1 MPLFFRRNLL
11 TVFALLPLLVVGC
24 GGRSIP
30 KVALA
35 DVAALATDAL
45 LGTLLGPS
53 SERRVTMMAKPEP
66 PLLQKGGM
74 ESVALSTD
82 YEGFVRVSKGA
93 LSEKDLQTIEAE
105 VIRGSSDVLKKQG
118 FSINSLPFP
127 PKVDPATEKTL
138 VATFTPVTE
147 EGGSPEDKRLGR
159 GKTYVLIRLT
169 VTDPRTGTALR
180 IRDFYSGRD
189 AENRP

>member
-1 MPLFFRRNLL
+1 MTSFSRRHLFS
-11 TVFALLPLLVVGC
+11 LLVLFPLMLWGC

-45 LGTLLGPS
+45 LGTVLGPTS
-53 SERRVTMMAKPEP
+53 DRRVTMMAKPEP
-66 PLLQKGGM
+66 ALLQKAGM
-74 ESVALSTD
+74 ENVMLSTD
-82 YEGFVRVSKGA
+82 YDGFVRVSKGA
-93 LSEKDLQTIEAE
+93 LSEKDLRLIEAE
-105 VIRGSSDVLKKQG
+105 VIRTSGEVLKKQG
-118 FSINSLPFP
+118 FSINTQPFP
-127 PKVDPATEKTL
+127 PKADPALEKTL
-138 VATFTPVTE
+138 FATFTPVTE

-169 VTDPRTGTALR
+169 VIDSRTGKELR